1 MHVRY
6 ACQNV
11 EGTALQPACLF
22 VIIDCLQVLLY
33 GSIHDRSNGKGF
45 VIVQGAFK
53 VFRSCAVL
61 CLQKLYGLLLHGCD
75 RGYGGYHQHNKGGG
89 YNGHCHKE
97 LHFFVKLPSAYFL
110 HPLSHKCSRPSSVF
124 CSLSYHAMQQCGN
137 FYQLEKAAAWI

>member
-1 MHVRY
+1 MHVGY

-11 EGTALQPACLF
+11 EGTVLQPACLF

-45 VIVQGAFK
+45 VIVQGAFNHE
-53 VFRSCAVL
+53 L
-61 CLQKLYGLLLHGCD
+61 
-75 RGYGGYHQHNKGGG
+75 NKGGG
-89 YNGHCHKE
+89 YYGHCHKE

-124 CSLSYHAMQQCGN
+124 CSLSYHVCSS
-137 FYQLEKAAAWI
+137 AAIFISWKKLPPGYKSGSSSKITVTPLLFRQAVR